1 MILKQLILA
10 CAFISGLGI
19 ILSSCNSQTRKDT
32 QIKAQI
38 EADLSKD
45 VTVDVKDG
53 IAIFRG
59 TFKDE
64 IRRDAVIEDSKNI
77 PSVKSVVDSTV
88 VEVPVTVDP
97 NEILDSSVSSVVSA
111 YEGVF
116 SQVQDSTIA
125 LTGTISESDLPRLM
139 ESLNSLK
146 PKKIDNNLLVK

>member
-10 CAFISGLGI
+10 CAFISGFGT
-19 ILSSCNSQTRKDT
+19 ILSSCNSQTIKDK

-38 EADLSKD
+38 EADLGKD

-64 IRRDAVIEDSKNI
+64 VRRDAVIEDSKNI
-77 PSVKSVVDSTV
+77 PGVRSVVDSTR
-88 VEVPVTVDP
+88 VEIPVTVNP
-97 NEILDSSVSSVVSA
+97 NEILDSSVNSVVSA
-111 YEGVF
+111 YKGVF
-116 SQVQDSTIA
+116 SQVQDSTIT
-125 LTGTISESDLPRLM
+125 LTGTISKSDLPRLM